1 MGLPTEPCCLPT
13 LVLPQNPFAQDAA
26 EASPGFSLPF
36 IPSLV
41 LLADNSI
48 CHGTMQRC
56 GPAAAAGSR
65 APSSLGC
72 SQSSVLSPKLFPEQ
86 IHPSCLHPCILQAW
100 RSPWVGAAGSSCP
113 QHTPVP
119 LLLAAG
125 FYVTSQQKEI
135 FGFWWVCMACSN
147 RRQLLA
153 PWSGSGAEPAQHR
166 AGLGR
171 LEFHFF
177 ALFLSHIK
185 AL

>member
-13 LVLPQNPFAQDAA
+13 LLLPQNPFAQDAA

-113 QHTPVP
+113 QHIPVP
-119 LLLAAG
+119 FLLAAG
-125 FYVTSQQKEI
+125 FYVIQRDITAKRNLWVLVGLHGLQQQKAIIGPME
-135 FGFWWVCMACSN
+135 
-147 RRQLLA
+147 
-153 PWSGSGAEPAQHR
+153 
-166 AGLGR
+166 R
-171 LEFHFF
+171 LRG
-177 ALFLSHIK
+177 
-185 AL
+185 